1 MEVMN
6 THNEIIR
13 TANQELV
20 STIEQ
25 DIHEKICDIYA
36 RDMKPMFIV
45 LSEKAYLALCYTLAK
60 QKRYLRGGHMLDLEY
75 YRDTMVVLDMSAS
88 DNIRVLRRPY
98 EEIAYPIVDGG
109 D

>member
-1 MEVMN
+1 MMN
-6 THNEIIR
+6 AHNEIIR
-13 TANQELV
+13 AADQELA

-25 DIHEKICDIYA
+25 DIHKKMCDIYA

-60 QKRYLRGGHMLDLEY
+60 QKRHLRSGHMLDLEY
-75 YRDTMVVLDMSAS
+75 YRDIMVILDMSAS